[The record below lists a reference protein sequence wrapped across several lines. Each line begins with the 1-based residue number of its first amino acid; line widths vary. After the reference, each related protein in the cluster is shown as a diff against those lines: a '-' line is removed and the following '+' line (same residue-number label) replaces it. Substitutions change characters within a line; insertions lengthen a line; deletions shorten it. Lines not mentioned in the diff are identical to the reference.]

1 MSVKTLRRD
10 IVGWIR
16 RNFLSRGWMRSDW
29 DLRAREN
36 AQHFIACGHS
46 ETDDAFWASGR
57 QELDQLIL
65 HDVNLE
71 PSARALE
78 IGCGVGRL
86 LRPLSER
93 ITGAFGVDISAEMIE
108 RARKALADRP
118 NIEVFVT
125 SGRLDPFADASL
137 DFVYSFIVFQHVP
150 TKKAVARYI
159 SEAARVLRGQGVFR
173 FQVDG
178 RPRAKGAETDT
189 WLGVWYEP
197 EELRRE
203 LEARGF
209 AIVDQWGDGTHY
221 LWITALREGHA
232 GRAGRA
238 AVQLRRRAWRRD
250 ALEALLARM
259 NLDPAAEAEA
269 VLSGRR
275 SLRRL
280 ADRFIDEH
288 GGAAPEAFVRRA
300 YEVFLG
306 READEG
312 GLAFYSREIAGGV
325 PRSNTIDCLL
335 SSSEMED
342 RLRPLEAS
350 GGPGIPS
357 HSRPPE
363 AG

>member
-1 MSVKTLRRD
+1 MPVGTFLRN
-10 IVGWIR
+10 IVGWMLR
-16 RNFLSRGWMRSDW
+16 SLPSRLRMRSDW
-29 DLRAREN
+29 DRRARQN

-57 QELDQLIL
+57 QDLDQLIL

-71 PSARALE
+71 PGARALE

-93 ITGAFGVDISAEMIE
+93 VDKAFGVDISAEMIE
-108 RARKALADRP
+108 RARKALADRG

-125 SGRLDPFADASL
+125 SGWLDPFADASL
-137 DFVYSFIVFQHVP
+137 DFVYSFIVFQHIP

-159 SEAARVLRGQGVFR
+159 GEAARVLKGQGVFR

-178 RPRAKGAETDT
+178 RPRSKASAADT
-189 WLGVWYEP
+189 WVGVWYEP

-203 LEARGF
+203 LDARGF
-209 AIVDQWGDGTHY
+209 TIVDQWGEGTHY
-221 LWITALREGHA
+221 LWVTALREDPA
-232 GRAGRA
+232 DRTGRA
-238 AVQLRRRAWRRD
+238 AVRLRRRAWRRD
-250 ALEALLARM
+250 ALEGLLARM
-259 NLDPAAEAEA
+259 DLDPAAEAEA
-269 VLSGRR
+269 VVSGRR

-280 ADRFIDEH
+280 ADRFIEKH
-288 GGAAPEAFVRRA
+288 GDRTPEAFVRRA

-312 GLAFYSREIAGGV
+312 GLAFYSREIVGGV
-325 PRSNTIDCLL
+325 HRSNTIDCLL
-335 SSSEMED
+335 SSSELED
-342 RLRPLEAS
+342 RLRPHEMS
-350 GGPGIPS
+350 GGPDNPS
-357 HSRPPE
+357 SPGPPE